1 MEKSSTSQEFP
12 IAKAASSFLQE
23 TLSSSFG
30 FPGWNRGRIVCQR
43 TQLKKVL
50 SGIESSSE
58 GSKNDRLVILSNSPF
73 SPRGTRISQRND
85 NPCTEA
91 KERKKRELVT
101 SKAWRGT
108 WNLSSVLWK
117 HDMFLPNSVT
127 ELRFQESAPA
137 TQFGWRISSSKAV
150 KVLPSSGRL
159 GPAPGRLARNGDLVL
174 QLYTG
179 IQAEWTEGLW
189 FCSFGDISFLQLK
202 LYIKFC
208 M

>member
-1 MEKSSTSQEFP
+1 MSICTSVEAVLIVCLVLNCSSLFSLDYLLASRGQMEKSSTSQEFP

-101 SKAWRGT
+101 SKA
-108 WNLSSVLWK
+108 
-117 HDMFLPNSVT
+117 
-127 ELRFQESAPA
+127 
-137 TQFGWRISSSKAV
+137 
-150 KVLPSSGRL
+150 
-159 GPAPGRLARNGDLVL
+159 
-174 QLYTG
+174 
-179 IQAEWTEGLW
+179 
-189 FCSFGDISFLQLK
+189 
-202 LYIKFC
+202 
-208 M
+208 